1 MRRRRNPSLH
11 RSKLI
16 PKSFLQIAWGHCPP
30 LKMQPLSKWPVMS
43 WCLRWLLS
51 KTAPAACPIRTVSF
65 VLLFLFP
72 YRSSFMSF
80 SLRTFLC
87 LRRRVCLFQDPSGGD
102 QRSAGRGE
110 EDGERRA
117 AGHHLGASAHGQADP
132 VHAVQH
138 AGQRRPGQVLITHRV
153 LDVFV

>member
-16 PKSFLQIAWGHCPP
+16 RKSFFTDS
-30 LKMQPLSKWPVMS
+30 MRSLSSVQMTRDVVILEMTVT
-43 WCLRWLLS
+43 LRRIQDQ
-51 KTAPAACPIRTVSF
+51 TAPAACPIRTVSF

-80 SLRTFLC
+80 SLRTFLY
-87 LRRRVCLFQDPSGGD
+87 LRHPVCLFQDPSGGD

-153 LDVFV
+153 LDALV

>member
-1 MRRRRNPSLH
+1 
-11 RSKLI
+11 
-16 PKSFLQIAWGHCPP
+16 
-30 LKMQPLSKWPVMS
+30 
-43 WCLRWLLS
+43 
-51 KTAPAACPIRTVSF
+51 
-65 VLLFLFP
+65 
-72 YRSSFMSF
+72 MSF

-138 AGQRRPGQVLITHRV
+138 AGQRRPGQVLITQSSGRV
-153 LDVFV
+153 CLVFLLIFSSVNSELQGREVRGFLR